1 MLNLT
6 ALIVVNRTLG
16 ERMKTTSA
24 GRKKNILQG
33 QIIEKRS
40 KCRVRGRGELI
51 TGAAAGV
58 LADAAALGEAE
69 RVGEVDV
76 EGPEDLR
83 RRVERAEARPLV
95 LHGVPERP
103 AAGVR
108 RRLRVRPVHVRRAH
122 RQLRRARRRL
132 VRRLRRRARREQA
145 HGRHGHQHR
154 GQHPHRHFSSPAD
167 FSEERAERWKG
178 GAFFFFLRERGL
190 LGIFLPF
197 FLGSGVVL

>member
-122 RQLRRARRRL
+122 RQLRRAPRRL
-132 VRRLRRRARREQA
+132 VRRLRRRAHREQA
-145 HGRHGHQHR
+145 HSRHGHQHR
-154 GQHPHRHFSSPAD
+154 CQHPRRHFSLRRTSPR
-167 FSEERAERWKG
+167 SEQRDGKVVP
-178 GAFFFFLRERGL
+178 FFFLRERGL